1 LIGGLA
7 YNVHGRY
14 VEEKAMSHNIKE
26 ILVPVDGSD
35 NANRAAVFAVD
46 LAESMQVGVRFF
58 YVFPAASVE
67 IIGMAGMSRSDI
79 DQAAQAAAQ
88 RAFDATMAALGDGKG
103 GGSETETSIG
113 DPAEEIIRYTED
125 NDGVMVVVGRRGL
138 SRIQSMMVGSVSD
151 KVIRHAKGPVTL
163 IA

>member
-1 LIGGLA
+1 
-7 YNVHGRY
+7 
-14 VEEKAMSHNIKE
+14 MSHNTKE
-26 ILVPVDGSD
+26 LLVPVDGSD
-35 NANRAAVFAVD
+35 NANRAAVFALE
-46 LAESMQVGVRFF
+46 LAQAMQVGVRLF

-88 RAFDATMAALGDGKG
+88 RAFDATKAAIGDGKG
-103 GGSETETSIG
+103 VAVESETSIG

-125 NDGVMVVVGRRGL
+125 NDHVMTVVGRRGL